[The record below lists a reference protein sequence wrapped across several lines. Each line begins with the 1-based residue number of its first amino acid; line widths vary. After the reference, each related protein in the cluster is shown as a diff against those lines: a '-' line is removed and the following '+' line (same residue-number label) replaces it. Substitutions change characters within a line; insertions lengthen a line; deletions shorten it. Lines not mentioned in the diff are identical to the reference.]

1 MALTRPTTL
10 HVVTSTDRRGAET
23 FGVMLRDALAARGQR
38 GDVVAL
44 VPGRGDRPL
53 PVPVLGP
60 SRVSPR
66 GLLRLRRLCRRA
78 DVVVA
83 HGSSTLPACAV
94 ATAASRTP
102 FVYVNIGDPRYWSG
116 TRCRRLRV
124 RLLLGRAARIA
135 AISRRSADIL
145 VGQYGVRLD
154 RVRVI
159 PNGRDSAPFLAADRA
174 AGERLRAGL
183 GIAAGTPV
191 VLALGAL
198 SAEKR
203 VDLAVQAVVAVPDTR
218 LLVAG
223 SGPEEAALRR
233 LADQLAPGRVHFLG
247 AVTDVPSLLAA
258 VDAVVLA
265 SDSEGLPGVL
275 IEAGMAGVP
284 AVATDV
290 GWVADVV
297 VDGVTG
303 VLVPRGRADVLAD
316 GLRRVLAHRE
326 EMGAAARTT
335 CVERFDLGTVTEAWA
350 GLLGELAGERER
362 VAP

>member
-1 MALTRPTTL
+1 MAVRQPTTL

-23 FGVMLRDALAARGQR
+23 FGVMLRDSLAALGHR

-53 PVPVLGP
+53 PIPSLGP

-66 GLLRLRRLCRRA
+66 ALLRLRRLCRRA

-94 ATAASRTP
+94 ATAGTRTP
-102 FVYVNIGDPRYWSG
+102 FVYVNIGDPRYWSSAP
-116 TRCRRLRV
+116 TRRLRV
-124 RLLLGRAARIA
+124 RLLLGRAARVS
-135 AISRRSADIL
+135 AISRRSADVL
-145 VGQYGVRLD
+145 VDQYGVRLD
-154 RVRVI
+154 RIRVI
-159 PNGRDSAPFLAADRA
+159 PNGRDAAPFLAADRA

-183 GIAAGTPV
+183 DIAAGTPV

-203 VDLAVQAVVAVPDTR
+203 VDLAVRAVAAVPDAR

-223 SGPEEAALRR
+223 SGPEDASLRR
-233 LADQLAPGRVHFLG
+233 LADHVGPGRVHFLG
-247 AVTDVPSLLAA
+247 AVTDVPSVLAA
-258 VDAVVLA
+258 ADAVVLA

-303 VLVPRGRADVLAD
+303 VLVPPGRSDALAD
-316 GLRRVLAHRE
+316 GLRRVLARRA

-335 CVERFDLGTVTEAWA
+335 CVERFDLRTVTDAWA

>member
-1 MALTRPTTL
+1 MALSRPTTL

-53 PVPVLGP
+53 PIRALGP

-66 GLLRLRRLCRRA
+66 GLLRLRRLCRHA

-94 ATAASRTP
+94 ATIATRTP
-102 FVYVNIGDPRYWSG
+102 FVYVNIGDPRYWSS
-116 TRCRRLRV
+116 TPSRRLRV
-124 RLLLGRAARIA
+124 RVLLGRAARVA
-135 AISRRSADIL
+135 AISRRSADVL
-145 VGQYGVRLD
+145 VGEYGVRLD
-154 RVRVI
+154 RIRVI
-159 PNGRDSAPFLAADRA
+159 PNGRDSSPFLAADPA
-174 AGERLRAGL
+174 AGELLRAGL
-183 GIAAGTPV
+183 GVSAGTPV

-198 SAEKR
+198 STEKR
-203 VDLAVQAVVAVPDTR
+203 VDLAVRAVAAVPDAC

-223 SGPEEAALRR
+223 FGPEEAALRR

-247 AVTDVPSLLAA
+247 PMTDVPSLLTAT
-258 VDAVVLA
+258 DAMVLA

-290 GWVADVV
+290 GYVADVV

-303 VLVPRGRADVLAD
+303 ILVPPGRADALVD
-316 GLRRVLAHRE
+316 GLRRVLAHRA
-326 EMGAAARTT
+326 EMGAAARAT
-335 CVERFDLGTVTEAWA
+335 CLERFDLPTVVDAWA